1 MPDPIKIRATVK
13 GDAGDVRVLLP
24 HPMESG
30 QRRDG
35 AWQAVPAHFITSVI
49 LSINGRPVI
58 EGGLGTAVSANPL
71 FGFQFAGVKAGDK
84 VTIAWLDNKG
94 QRGNAEALFAAG

>member
-1 MPDPIKIRATVK
+1 MSDPIKIRATVK
-13 GDAGDVRVLLP
+13 GSDGEVRVLLP

-35 AWQAVPAHFITSVI
+35 AGQAVPAHFITSVT

-58 EGGLGTAVSANPL
+58 EGSLGTAVSANPL
-71 FGFQFAGVKAGDK
+71 FGFQFSGVKAGDK
-84 VTIAWLDNKG
+84 VAVAWLDNKG